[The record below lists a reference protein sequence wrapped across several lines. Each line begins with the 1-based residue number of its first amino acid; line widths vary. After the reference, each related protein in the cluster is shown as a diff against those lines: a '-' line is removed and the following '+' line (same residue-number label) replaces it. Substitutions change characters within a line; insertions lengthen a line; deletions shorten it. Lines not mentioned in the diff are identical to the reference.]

1 MRKLKHGW
9 VIELTKRS
17 PEYIS
22 KRRKYLFSDYDGHH
36 YNFGGVCLSKTIVF
50 ATRAW
55 TRLYHNPGKELVRKV
70 SLTAKG
76 RAKKVIGRG

>member
-22 KRRKYLFSDYDGHH
+22 KRRKYLFSD
-36 YNFGGVCLSKTIVF
+36 FGGVCLSKTIVF